1 MTTLIPKYELPTTSV
16 NRPYNEKIGE
26 TISIKDFGAV
36 GDGTTDDTTAL
47 QAARDYLAALA
58 TAGSK
63 LPTLLFPA
71 GIYKY
76 SVSPNWAINKIS
88 LQTEGEVRMRYTG
101 TGNAFIIDGG
111 TVAATLYALKFGR
124 FIIEAPST
132 AGNGVYIRNV
142 HHSEFGFQVQG
153 AGSASSGI
161 YVAFSVCSIFQTPT
175 VSNNDG
181 GWYLG
186 AKPYNGMYLT
196 NAVVGIDSGYTS
208 YCTFVNPI
216 IEGTTQGIQVHRGLG
231 NTFIGGT
238 SEGMSDAA
246 IIVHDTSIRNKFF
259 TIDMEANVGDVI
271 CNGQENE
278 FHGID
283 SNLYFQFGATSK
295 RNLIVGGNFEYIAI
309 ESGAEDN
316 TLIGARYNI
325 AGAGG
330 IGNSGT
336 RTRLRDLYNVQTNLH
351 HNSLPTQTTG
361 GPTSSPYSY
370 TNNTGNNMMINV
382 VGGTVTALGITR
394 NAVTN
399 YLGYVNGSVM
409 LCPKDSMLV
418 EYAVAPTFVF
428 LNQ

>member
-101 TGNAFIIDGG
+101 TGNAFIIDGVG
-111 TVAATLYALKFGR
+111 QAMYGLYFSR

-132 AGNGVYIRNV
+132 AGHGVYIRV
-142 HHSEFGFQVQG
+142 VQHSTFDFQVRG
-153 AGSASSGI
+153 CGSTSAGI
-161 YVAFSVCSIFQTPT
+161 YVAFSVCSVFNSPE
-175 VSNNDG
+175 VSVNDG
-181 GWYLG
+181 GWYLS
-186 AKPYNGMYLT
+186 AKPYYGLYLT
-196 NAVVGIDSGYTS
+196 NYVVGSDNGDCS
-208 YCTFVNPI
+208 YCTFINPI
-216 IEGTTQGIQVHRGLG
+216 IEGTEQGIYCANALG

-238 SEGMSDAA
+238 SEGITDTA
-246 IIVHDTSIRNKFF
+246 IYISATSRLNKFF
-259 TIDMEANVGDVI
+259 TIDLEVNTGDVL
-271 CNGQENE
+271 CSGYENE

-283 SNLYFQFGATSK
+283 SNTYFAILAAGNK
-295 RNLIVGGNFEYIAI
+295 NLVVGGRFKTLYLEA
-309 ESGAEDN
+309 GAADN
-316 TLIGARYNI
+316 TIIGARYNVYS
-325 AGAGG
+325 GG
-330 IGNSGT
+330 SYSDNGT
-336 RTRLRDLYNVQTNLH
+336 RTRARDLYNAQTNLH
-351 HNSLPTQTTG
+351 HNSLPSQTTG
-361 GPTSSPYSY
+361 GPTSSPYNY
-370 TNNTGNNMMINV
+370 TNATGNNMMINV

-409 LCPKDSMLV
+409 LCPNDSMLV
-418 EYAVAPTFVF
+418 EYSVAPTFVF